1 MVATPEQNDLPLPA
15 FNKPVKVLMVVAP
28 FYRQIADRLVEGAR
42 EALEKAGA
50 AHELAEVPGALEV
63 PVAIGIAERD
73 SNFDGYV
80 ALGCVIRGETA
91 HFEHVA
97 SAARDGILQA
107 GLETR
112 VPIIFGVLTTD
123 TVEQARSRAGELQGN
138 KGAEAALAAI
148 EIAHVLKQFR
158 SPE

>member
-1 MVATPEQNDLPLPA
+1 VILSSADMGTGMRIGIAVSRFNSFITERLLQGAQRALRSRGFTDEAITVA
-15 FNKPVKVLMVVAP
+15 
-28 FYRQIADRLVEGAR
+28 Y
-42 EALEKAGA
+42 
-50 AHELAEVPGALEV
+50 VPGAFELPLAAKV
-63 PVAIGIAERD
+63 MAETRA
-73 SNFDGYV
+73 FDAV
-80 ALGCVIRGETA
+80 VCLGCVIRGETA

>member
-1 MVATPEQNDLPLPA
+1 MGTGMRIGIAVSRFNSFITERLLQGAQRALRSRGFTDEAITVA
-15 FNKPVKVLMVVAP
+15 
-28 FYRQIADRLVEGAR
+28 Y
-42 EALEKAGA
+42 
-50 AHELAEVPGALEV
+50 VPGAFELPLAAKV
-63 PVAIGIAERD
+63 MAETRA
-73 SNFDGYV
+73 FDAV
-80 ALGCVIRGETA
+80 VCLGCVIRGETA

>member
-1 MVATPEQNDLPLPA
+1 MSSADIGTGMRIGIAVSRFNSFITERLLQGAQRALRSRGFTNEAITVA
-15 FNKPVKVLMVVAP
+15 
-28 FYRQIADRLVEGAR
+28 Y
-42 EALEKAGA
+42 
-50 AHELAEVPGALEV
+50 VPGAFELPLAAKV
-63 PVAIGIAERD
+63 MAETRA
-73 SNFDGYV
+73 FDAV
-80 ALGCVIRGETA
+80 VCLGCVIRGETA

>member
-1 MVATPEQNDLPLPA
+1 MA
-15 FNKPVKVLMVVAP
+15 
-28 FYRQIADRLVEGAR
+28 Y
-42 EALEKAGA
+42 
-50 AHELAEVPGALEV
+50 VPGAFELPLAAKV
-63 PVAIGIAERD
+63 MAETRA
-73 SNFDGYV
+73 FDAV
-80 ALGCVIRGETA
+80 VCLGCVIRGETA

>member
-1 MVATPEQNDLPLPA
+1 MGTGMRIGIAVSRFNSFITERLLQGAQRALRSRGFTDAAITVA
-15 FNKPVKVLMVVAP
+15 
-28 FYRQIADRLVEGAR
+28 Y
-42 EALEKAGA
+42 
-50 AHELAEVPGALEV
+50 VPGAFELPLAAKV
-63 PVAIGIAERD
+63 MAETRT
-73 SNFDGYV
+73 FDAV
-80 ALGCVIRGETA
+80 VCLGCVIRGETA

>member
-1 MVATPEQNDLPLPA
+1 MGTGMRIGIAVSRFNSFITERLLQGAQRALRSRGFTDDAITVA
-15 FNKPVKVLMVVAP
+15 
-28 FYRQIADRLVEGAR
+28 Y
-42 EALEKAGA
+42 
-50 AHELAEVPGALEV
+50 VPGAFELPLAAKV
-63 PVAIGIAERD
+63 MAETRA
-73 SNFDGYV
+73 FDAV
-80 ALGCVIRGETA
+80 VCLGCVIRGETA